1 MPYPFEL
8 PLPVAVEEPIMA
20 LPLAPYA
27 AVSDL
32 AFPTQVRGLRWESW
46 GSEALIYDVHLRPET
61 RVSVAVVSEALARAS
76 AYSLQTLRREH
87 PQHVPCRPD
96 ERLELYELTVAQLND
111 DARLR
116 RLGFEPLHGDEDIWG
131 MFVPRPDE
139 TGVDA
144 ILFTSPSSGYVDQ
157 VLWHET
163 AHHWYSV
170 YCLEQVTSETSEAF
184 VRRVQRA
191 LAEEER

>member
-1 MPYPFEL
+1 
-8 PLPVAVEEPIMA
+8 MA
-20 LPLAPYA
+20 LPVAPYA

-32 AFPTQVRGLRWESW
+32 PFPTQALGPRWESW
-46 GSEALIYDVHLRPET
+46 GSEALTYDVHLRPKT
-61 RVSVAVVSEALARAS
+61 HVSVEFVRQEVSRAS
-76 AYSLQTLRREH
+76 AYSLRTILREH
-87 PQHVPCRPD
+87 PQRLPCQPD

-111 DARLR
+111 AARLR
-116 RLGFEPLHGDEDIWG
+116 RVGYATLHGDEDIWG

-139 TGVDA
+139 NGVNA
-144 ILFTSPSSGYVDQ
+144 ILFTSPPSGYADQ

-170 YCLEQVTSETSEAF
+170 YCLELVGSETSEAF
-184 VRRVQRA
+184 AQRVQRA

>member
-8 PLPVAVEEPIMA
+8 PTPVAVEEPIMA

-27 AVSDL
+27 AVADL
-32 AFPTQVRGLRWESW
+32 PFPTQTRGLRWETW
-46 GSEALIYDVHLRPET
+46 GTESLTYDVLLRAKT
-61 RVSVAVVSEALARAS
+61 DVSVEFVRREVSRAS
-76 AYSLQTLRREH
+76 AYSLRTILREH
-87 PQHVPCRPD
+87 PRRVPCQPD

-111 DARLR
+111 AARLR
-116 RLGFEPLHGDEDIWG
+116 RVGFTSPHGDEDIWG

-139 TGVDA
+139 NGVNA
-144 ILFTSPSSGYVDQ
+144 ILFTSPPSGYADQ

-170 YCLEQVTSETSEAF
+170 YCLELVGSETSEAF
-184 VRRVQRA
+184 ARRVQRA